1 MSKMT
6 NSDKVIRVVIILVCL
21 AATALFLFVPADSL
35 NTGLVYKG
43 F

>member
-1 MSKMT
+1 MT
-6 NSDKVIRVVIILVCL
+6 SFDKLIRVVLILICL
-21 AATALFLFVPADSL
+21 GATALFLFVPADSL